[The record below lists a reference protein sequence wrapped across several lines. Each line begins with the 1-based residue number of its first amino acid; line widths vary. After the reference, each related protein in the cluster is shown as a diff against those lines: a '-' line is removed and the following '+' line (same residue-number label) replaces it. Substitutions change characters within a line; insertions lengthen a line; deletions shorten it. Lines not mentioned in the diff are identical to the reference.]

1 MVGAA
6 RRKIDTQTQQMFDS
20 EVDKPEHDKI
30 LTKLFDDEA
39 TLKRLFME
47 RHKVTML
54 EPFTPASKFA
64 VHAHGPEYDRTPARI
79 VTYDEAVQLTGV
91 EPVWRDLHP
100 IRVRSKVLEAMMTFS
115 NDDGRYSRIV
125 GFVDICVGYTV
136 ATMPYIANSSTSRD
150 NKYIWSSDPLHAVA
164 LIEVKSAWPT
174 AGNLLRQLNIYS
186 NSTARGGVGNHRLQY
201 VVGPDS
207 SVNELVNQHGWRTV
221 TFDQNLDN
229 FTLVPGTIGRK
240 PVKDVAGAF

>member
-6 RRKIDTQTQQMFDS
+6 RRKVDTQTQQMFDP

-30 LTKLFDDEA
+30 LTRLFDDEE

-47 RHKVTML
+47 RHRVAML
-54 EPFTPASKFA
+54 EPFTQAETFA
-64 VHAHGPEYDRTPARI
+64 VHAYGPDYDRTPART

-91 EPVWRDLHP
+91 RPTWRDLHP
-100 IRVRSKVLEAMMTFS
+100 IRINSKALETMMTFS
-115 NDDGRYSRIV
+115 NDDGKYSRIV
-125 GFVDICVGYTV
+125 GFVDISVGYTV
-136 ATMPYIANSSTSRD
+136 AAKPYVAKSSTSSSG
-150 NKYIWSSDPLHAVA
+150 KFIWCSDPLHAVA

-186 NSTARGGVGNHRLQY
+186 SSSARGVSGTKRLQY

-221 TFDQNLDN
+221 TFDQNLET
-229 FTLVPGTIGRK
+229 FSLVPGSVGRR
-240 PVKDVAGAF
+240 PVNKVSGEF